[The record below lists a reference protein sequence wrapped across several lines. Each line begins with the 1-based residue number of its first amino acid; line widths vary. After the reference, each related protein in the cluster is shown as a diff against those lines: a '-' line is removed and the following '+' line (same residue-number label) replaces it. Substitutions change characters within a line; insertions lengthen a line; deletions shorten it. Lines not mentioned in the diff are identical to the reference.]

1 MDNVIIGKLSVDPHH
16 LFALNEDDWVDNECD
31 NTLFTREKF
40 IPKIMVQT
48 GIVNSA
54 SEVRRNRSD
63 LVREVKENSFEII
76 KWGKKFLFVAC
87 GELEG

>member
-1 MDNVIIGKLSVDPHH
+1 MDNVIIGKLLVDPHH
-16 LFALNEDDWVDNECD
+16 LFALNENDWIDNERD
-31 NTLFTREKF
+31 NTLFTEDKF
-40 IPKIMVQT
+40 IPKVMVQA
-48 GIVNSA
+48 GIVTSA